1 MRLDNT
7 LKDELFSVDGYDLL
21 RKDRNRQ
28 GGGVAI
34 YIKSTINYH
43 IRQDLDL
50 ENIEGICVEIR
61 RPCSKPFVM
70 LACYR
75 PPNYDPSF
83 FVKIEEIIS
92 RIDLEDKELI
102 LVGDLNCNF
111 LSRNQDSNY
120 NMLKSITETYQL
132 SQLIKAPTRV
142 SNSSASLIDVIF
154 TNCPNKITCSGV
166 LHTSF
171 SDHYPVYAVRKISAT
186 AGKSHKF
193 ISYRDYSKF
202 DALQFRNDLTK
213 LPWKV

>member
-1 MRLDNT
+1 
-7 LKDELFSVDGYDLL
+7 
-21 RKDRNRQ
+21 
-28 GGGVAI
+28 
-34 YIKSTINYH
+34 
-43 IRQDLDL
+43 
-50 ENIEGICVEIR
+50 
-61 RPCSKPFVM
+61 M

-92 RIDLEDKELI
+92 RIDSEDKELI

-120 NMLKSITETYQL
+120 NMLKSITGTYQL

-166 LHTSF
+166 RSNCRIPRHFMTTSF
-171 SDHYPVYAVRKISAT
+171 TCVGV
-186 AGKSHKF
+186 
-193 ISYRDYSKF
+193 
-202 DALQFRNDLTK
+202 L
-213 LPWKV
+213 